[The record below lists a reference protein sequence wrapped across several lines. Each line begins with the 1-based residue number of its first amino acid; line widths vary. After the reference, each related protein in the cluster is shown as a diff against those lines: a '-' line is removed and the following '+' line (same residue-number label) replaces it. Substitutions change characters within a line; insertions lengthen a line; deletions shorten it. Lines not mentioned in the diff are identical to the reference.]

1 MGLPFLFSMLILSP
15 WISALIIGIFP
26 KKLQR
31 FTSNISIILSGIT
44 FLLGTS
50 LVLLLHGQIGRASFP
65 WFTVGK
71 HLYKASFFIDSPAQI
86 MVILVTVIAFFV
98 QIFSKSYLE
107 HEPKIG
113 RYYTYLH
120 LFVGAMLGLVLTDQI
135 WIFYGS
141 WELVGAC
148 SFLLIGFWH
157 KKDQANKAAKKAF
170 LLNRLGDI
178 GLLIGFFALF
188 MHFKSDRF
196 SDMNVSMFGTA
207 PFYIGLAL
215 LIGGIG
221 KSAQFPL
228 MSWLP
233 DAMEGPT
240 PASALIHAA
249 TMVTAGVFLGIRIF
263 PFVGEETHL
272 TMAVIGAISLLAG
285 AVFALFQNEIK
296 KTLAY
301 STISQIGLMWMG
313 MGSGVSM
320 LHLVVHGIFKAGL
333 FLSAGYVIHFIHHQ
347 ESSKNLD
354 AQSLDQMGGLR
365 KFMPINAIAYL
376 IFGLGLMGI
385 PFTSGFISKENLA
398 GYLIEYS
405 SQSVYS
411 GIYIALLSALGLGML
426 LSSWYI
432 SRQFYL
438 IFLGNNRK
446 GLEFQTSKTNYLQ
459 LTPIVILAFLSLSI
473 WLDWNPF
480 DASNPSLLRQFQLTI
495 HHAPNFWLYV
505 SAFTWLAGIAFTYL
519 TRNWI
524 PSNNYQFMPQ
534 FWPKM
539 FAFIFFKSRMANL
552 MEIKLFDKMINGL
565 YQSQVVLAHLTA
577 WFDSKVIDGIFVKF
591 TAHLSQLLGMY
602 LSRWQSGQIRSYW
615 IMVYITFGLLLI
627 YFLI

>member
-15 WISALIIGIFP
+15 WISALIIGFFP

-31 FTSNISIILSGIT
+31 YTSVFSIFLSGIS
-44 FLLGTS
+44 FILGIS
-50 LVLLLHGQIGRASFP
+50 LVLLLKGQIARASFP

-86 MVILVTVIAFFV
+86 MVVLVTLVAFFV
-98 QIFSKSYLE
+98 QIFSKSYLKSE
-107 HEPKIG
+107 LKIG

-120 LFVGAMLGLVLTDQI
+120 LFVGAMLALVLTDQI

-157 KKDQANKAAKKAF
+157 QKERANKAAKKAF

-196 SDMNVSMFGTA
+196 SDMDVSLFGTA

-215 LIGGIG
+215 LAGGIG

-263 PFVGEETHL
+263 PIVGEETHL
-272 TMAVIGAISLLAG
+272 MMAVIGAISLLAG
-285 AVFALFQNEIK
+285 AIFALFQNDIK

-313 MGSGVSM
+313 MGSGVSL

-333 FLSAGYVIHFIHHQ
+333 FLSAGYVIHYIHHQ

-354 AQSLDQMGGLR
+354 AQSLDQMGGLK
-365 KFMPINAIAYL
+365 KFMPINTVAYF
-376 IFGLGLMGI
+376 IFGLGLIGI

-405 SQSVYS
+405 TQSVYS
-411 GIYIALLSALGLGML
+411 GIYIALLISLGLGML
-426 LSSWYI
+426 LSSFYI

-438 IFLGNNRK
+438 IFLGENRK
-446 GLEFQTSKTNYLQ
+446 GLSFQNTPTNCLQ
-459 LTPIVILAFLSLSI
+459 IIPIIVLACLSLSI
-473 WLDWNPF
+473 WIHWNPL
-480 DASNPSLLRQFQLTI
+480 DASNSSLLRHFQLNI
-495 HHAPNFWLYV
+495 YHAPDYWLYI
-505 SAFTWLAGIAFTYL
+505 SAFTWIGGIAFTYL

-524 PSNNYQFMPQ
+524 PSNNYQFMPK
-534 FWPKM
+534 FWPNL
-539 FAFIFFKSRMANL
+539 FTIVFYKSRIANL
-552 MEIKLFDKMINGL
+552 VEIKLFDKSINGI
-565 YQSQVVLAHLTA
+565 YQSQVVIAHLSA
-577 WFDSKVIDGIFVKF
+577 WFDSKVIDGILVKL
-591 TAHLSQLLGMY
+591 TAQLSQSMGMY
-602 LSRWQSGQIRSYW
+602 FSRWQSGKVRSYW
-615 IMVYITFGLLLI
+615 ILIFITFGLFLL
-627 YFLI
+627 YFLM